1 MQDFIVVSTHIN
13 KLLEYFGNYFEHESL
28 SRIERQRIATISN
41 HLHCKLLEDRELT
54 AYDQHLELAKSAYR
68 IMRVKINH
76 QQIVE
81 DILFCG
87 SSELSWE
94 KTSQSLSDLYQLNL
108 HSKEIYAFYYLHE
121 INNHFYIDSPLP
133 IHKAVNA

>member
-1 MQDFIVVSTHIN
+1 MQNFIVVSTHIN
-13 KLLEYFGNYFEHESL
+13 KLLSSFCQYFNHESL
-28 SRIERQRIATISN
+28 SQDERQEVLNLSN
-41 HLHCKLLEDRELT
+41 RLHLKLLKDKDLS
-54 AYDQHLELAKSAYR
+54 AYNQHLELAKSVYK
-68 IMRVKINH
+68 IMRAKINH

-87 SSELSWE
+87 SSDLSWE
-94 KTSQSLSDLYQLNL
+94 ETSLSLSLLYQLNL

-133 IHKAVNA
+133 LPEAMNG